1 MHIRM
6 VTVQIQSGKLDDAIA
21 LYKSIESEWKQQTG
35 FVRAHLLADRN
46 TGKGVSV
53 TVWDTLA
60 DLEATESSGWYQ
72 DVLGRFGPLLASPP
86 TRETFEEVVTI

>member
-6 VTVQIQSGKLDDAIA
+6 VTFQGQSGKLDDAIV
-21 LYKSIESEWKQQTG
+21 LYKSIESEWKQQNG
-35 FVRAHLLADRN
+35 FVRAHLLVDRD

-72 DVLGRFGPLLASPP
+72 GVVGRFGSVLAGPP
-86 TRETFEEVVTI
+86 IRETFEEVVTI